1 VSQSNGF
8 NIDSSMLE
16 LFKIEL
22 ENHARVLE
30 GGLLE
35 LESTMDMQ
43 KTEVLMRAAHS
54 IKGAARVVGVDNAV
68 KLAHSM
74 EDLLEKARKGIHIL
88 TPSEIETLL
97 KCNDIYIELLNH
109 DPEEIPNV
117 LLTKLDL
124 IEILINELYNPV
136 PVAAKSQP
144 ITKESTNGKKQDKL
158 IEVQKTIIEKSSLS
172 KKADPMLLQ
181 LFNSELESNIALF
194 KINLDDYCTS
204 KSKDKLE
211 PMMRAAHSLKGA
223 SRIVNINESV
233 SFSGAVEEFIVDL
246 QNGKKILDEESIRI
260 LENYINILNESLKL
274 EADTI
279 YEYFIESNELISN
292 LVVNLKLFGFIK
304 EDSEEIPENI
314 SEPEIKQTIEIQQ
327 KIEEPKH
334 EIKKAD
340 ANQPEVIKAKKS
352 DERVVRVF
360 SENLNK
366 ILGLSGEI
374 LVQAKLMKPFSNELH
389 KIKSRIL
396 ELNSYKELIFQEL
409 FDYNI
414 SEDIK
419 EKFTDSTKSLDLILN
434 SIISHIENFENFSRR
449 LEIIADKLYAEA
461 VETRMKPFS
470 EGLTGFHRMVREIAK
485 SLNKKVEFIIK
496 GENTRVDRDIL
507 EKLESPL
514 NHLLRNSI
522 DHGIEMPEERIVA
535 GKPEHGTIILEARH
549 VSGMLQITIKDD
561 GRGIDVENLRK
572 KVVERGFT
580 SEDMAKNMSKS
591 ELFDFLF
598 LPGFSTAQKVTEI
611 SGRGVGLDVV
621 FTAVNDVSGMIR
633 VESEVNV
640 GTSFYLQLPL
650 TLSIIRSL
658 LVNIGGQ
665 PYAIPISKID
675 RALVLSKID
684 LKTLENHHYCVYD
697 DENIGIVDAAQ
708 IFHINRNDY
717 YPDKYNIVLISDRL
731 NRYGIAV
738 DKFMGQ
744 PDLVVMPLDKRL
756 GRVPN
761 ISSGAILEDGTP
773 VLIMDVDDL
782 TRSIDIIIKTGKL
795 DKLAERKDEVKG
807 KSKHILVVDDS
818 LTVREVERK
827 LLENKGYTVTV
838 AVDGI
843 DGWNAL
849 HRDVYDLVISDV
861 DMPRMNGIDYV
872 KRIRADQKYRNLPVM
887 IVSYKD
893 REEDRIRGL
902 DAGANYYLT
911 KSSFHDD
918 TLLNAVVD
926 MIGTA

>member
-1 VSQSNGF
+1 
-8 NIDSSMLE
+8 MLE

-30 GGLLE
+30 SGLLE

-54 IKGAARVVGVDNAV
+54 IKGAARIVGVDNAV

-74 EDLLEKARKGIHIL
+74 EDLLEKARKGTHVL
-88 TPSEIETLL
+88 TSGEIETLL
-97 KCNDIYIELLNH
+97 KCNDIYIELLNYE
-109 DPEEIPNV
+109 PEEMPNV

-124 IEILINELYNPV
+124 IEKLINELYNPV
-136 PVAAKSQP
+136 VLQP
-144 ITKESTNGKKQDKL
+144 KAQPKPIPKEITNGKKPEKPKELQ
-158 IEVQKTIIEKSSLS
+158 ISTIEKSSLS
-172 KKADPMLLQ
+172 KKADSFLLD
-181 LFNSELESNIALF
+181 LFSSELQSNMALF
-194 KINLDDYCTS
+194 KKNLDEYNTT
-204 KSKDKLE
+204 KSADKLE

-233 SFSGAVEEFIVDL
+233 SFSGAVEEYIVDI
-246 QNGKKILDEESIRI
+246 QNGKKILDESSLNI
-260 LENYINILNESLKL
+260 LENYMNILNESLKK
-274 EADTI
+274 EADAI
-279 YEYFIESNELISN
+279 YEYFIESNEIISN
-292 LVVNLKLFGFIK
+292 LIGDLKLCGIIK
-304 EDSEEIPENI
+304 EEPEEIPEI
-314 SEPEIKQTIEIQQ
+314 QKQVSVKPTV
-327 KIEEPKH
+327 EEPKH
-334 EIKKAD
+334 EIKKAELHL
-340 ANQPEVIKAKKS
+340 PEVPKPKKS
-352 DERVVRVF
+352 DDRVVRVF
-360 SENLNK
+360 SENLTK

-374 LVQAKLMKPFSNELH
+374 LVQAKLMKPFSNDLH
-389 KIKSRIL
+389 RIKSRIL
-396 ELNSYKELIFQEL
+396 ELNSNKELIFQDL
-409 FDYNI
+409 FDYDI

-419 EKFTDSTKSLDLILN
+419 SKFTDSTKSLDQILN
-434 SIISHIENFENFSRR
+434 SIIKHIENFENFSRK

-470 EGLTGFHRMVREIAK
+470 EGLTGFSRMVRDIAK
-485 SLNKKVEFIIK
+485 TLNKKVEFVIK

-507 EKLESPL
+507 EKLEAPL

-522 DHGIEMPEERIVA
+522 DHGIEMPEERLAA

-561 GRGIDVENLRK
+561 GKGIDIENLRK

-580 SEDMAKNMSKS
+580 TEDMAKNMSKS

-621 FTAVNDVSGMIR
+621 FTAVNDVGGMIR
-633 VESEVNV
+633 VESEVNA
-640 GTSFYLQLPL
+640 GTSFNLQLPL

-665 PYAIPISKID
+665 PYAIPISRID
-675 RALVLSKID
+675 RALILSKND

-717 YPDKYNIVLISDRL
+717 FPDRYNIVLISDRL
-731 NRYGIAV
+731 NRFGIAV
-738 DKFMGQ
+738 DRFMGQ

-782 TRSIDIIIKTGKL
+782 IRSIDLIIKTGKL
-795 DKLAERKDEVKG
+795 DKLAERKEEAKG

-902 DAGANYYLT
+902 EAGANYYLT

-918 TLLNAVVD
+918 TLLNAVMD
-926 MIGTA
+926 LIGVA